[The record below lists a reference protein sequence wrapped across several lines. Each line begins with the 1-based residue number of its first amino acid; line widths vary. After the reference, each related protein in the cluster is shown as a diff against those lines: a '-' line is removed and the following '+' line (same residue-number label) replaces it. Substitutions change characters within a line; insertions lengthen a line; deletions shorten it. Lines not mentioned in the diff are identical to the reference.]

1 MSSNVMSVMYLFVAN
16 FLPSLK
22 FFIVVY
28 SRLLTFYGNI
38 YLMLS
43 VYETHSSS
51 LLTFLADLSN
61 ILTFYP

>member
-22 FFIVVY
+22 FVIAVY
-28 SRLLTFYGNI
+28 SGLLTFYGNI

-43 VYETHSSS
+43 VYETHNSS
-51 LLTFLADLSN
+51 LLTFLVGLSN
-61 ILTFYP
+61 ILNFYP